1 MASTITA
8 GNSTNGGLTTTADTT
23 GALQIK
29 TGTGAGTTAISI
41 DASQN
46 VTIPNLI
53 GGVPSG
59 AVFWFAA
66 STAPTGYL
74 KANGAAVS
82 RTTYAAL
89 FAVVGTTFGSGDGS
103 TTFNLP
109 NLLGE
114 FIRGWD
120 DGRGVDPARAF
131 GSAQSSENLAH
142 THTVPVTTTGAGGA
156 ATSLSGNSAAPNAS
170 LTTTSS
176 GGTEARPRNIA
187 LLPCIKT

>member
-1 MASTITA
+1 MTTVI
-8 GNSTNGGLTTTADTT
+8 NGTT
-23 GALQIK
+23 GTTIAGDATVQGNLTV
-29 TGTGAGTTAISI
+29 TG
-41 DASQN
+41 Q
-46 VTIPNLI
+46 LI

-66 STAPTGYL
+66 NTPPSGYL

-89 FAVVGTTFGSGDGS
+89 FGVLGTTFGSGDGS

-109 NLLGE
+109 DLRGE

-120 DGRGVDPARAF
+120 DGRGVDPARVF
-131 GSAQSSENLAH
+131 GSAQ
-142 THTVPVTTTGAGGA
+142 GGQVQWYGDGVQIN
-156 ATSLSGNSAAPNAS
+156 TNEPGRY
-170 LTTTSS
+170 S
-176 GGTEARPRNIA
+176 GGPLGGGIAGKFVDTAVNTMDRIDFNYSTSTETRPRNVA